1 MMLYP
6 SRWML
11 AALVISGLSV
21 SLIACGG
28 DDPEPVVKPEPEPDP
43 TPVPDP
49 TPEPDPADKAT
60 ADYFAAVLAGKTPAA
75 LPETPIQASEY
86 DSRKSKLWELWRT
99 AVNAADAQNLPSP
112 VDIMA
117 INWENPIATGSWS
130 LSDGTMHFMY
140 GYKGAKPTDGYPLIL
155 SLHGSG
161 NDTAEEWSIT
171 IGWDQLYKDAPSLYF
186 IPRSPKGGTGC
197 RWFQPSRQEA
207 WMRLI
212 RKALFAGTINPD
224 RIYFMGVSEG
234 AYGSQRLGSYFA
246 DYLAGIGPIAGGE
259 PQYNCPAENTANLY
273 FRQRTGEL
281 DTMYGRYR
289 VTVKAKET
297 WNRLAQEHPGYY
309 SHNIE
314 IQPGKGHGCDYDG
327 ITADLVKHARNP
339 WPKYFYWENFG
350 MGAGTSTGESSTW
363 RTGFHNLRVI
373 EGIHI
378 GKDEWDRDAY
388 EMTID
393 GNNINLK
400 VMEVNVTPSDYVQED
415 GWAMNIGAD
424 RTVKDAAKGKVTI
437 YLNDKLVDLASP
449 VTVTVNGV
457 KKYEGKVSLDERFM
471 TESLAEWGDPQRIF
485 PAAVTVT
492 VE

>member
-1 MMLYP
+1 MMIYP
-6 SRWML
+6 SKWML

-28 DDPEPVVKPEPEPDP
+28 DDPEPVVKPEP
-43 TPVPDP
+43 
-49 TPEPDPADKAT
+49 TPEPTPDDPEPEPADKA
-60 ADYFAAVLAGKTPAA
+60 ASDYFAAVLADKTPAA
-75 LPETPIQASEY
+75 LPETPIEASEY
-86 DSRKSKLWELWRT
+86 ASRKDKLWELWRT
-99 AVNAADAQNLPSP
+99 AVNAADPQTLPSP
-112 VDIMA
+112 VDFMA
-117 INWENPIATGSWS
+117 ANWENLIATGSWS
-130 LSDGTMHFMY
+130 LPDGTMHFMY
-140 GYKGAKPTDGYPLIL
+140 GYKGTKPTGGHPLIL

-161 NDTAEEWSIT
+161 DDTATEWSYT
-171 IGWDQLYKDAPSLYF
+171 VGWDQTYQDSPALYF
-186 IPRSPKGGTGC
+186 VPRSPKGGTGC
-197 RWFQPSRQEA
+197 RWFQPSRQKA

-212 RKALFAGTINPD
+212 RKAMFAEAVNPD
-224 RIYFMGVSEG
+224 QIYFKGVSEG

-273 FRQRTGEL
+273 FRQRTGAL

-289 VTVKAKET
+289 ITVKAKET
-297 WNRLAQEHPGYY
+297 WARLAQEHPGYY
-309 SHNIE
+309 NHNIE
-314 IQPGKGHGCDYDG
+314 IEAGKDHGTTNYDG

-363 RTGFHNLRVI
+363 RTGFHNIRVI

-388 EMTID
+388 EMTIE
-393 GNNINLK
+393 GNNISLK
-400 VMEVNVTPSDYVQED
+400 VMEVNVAPSDYVQED
-415 GWAMNIGAD
+415 GWAMNIGATK
-424 RTVKDAAKGKVTI
+424 TVKDAAKGKVTI
-437 YLNDKLVDLASP
+437 YLNDKLVDLANP
-449 VTVTVNGV
+449 VIVTVNGV
-457 KKYEGKVSLDERFM
+457 KKFEGKVALDERFM
-471 TESLAEWGDPQRIF
+471 IESLAEWGDPQRVF